1 MYLTMSDDDF
11 NLKYN
16 PAVFVLDKIEK
27 RDQAGGYAG
36 GGSMPPAPP
45 AAPSPPF
52 PVAPSPASAP
62 QTVAVPAGGRPVALF
77 GLSGPYRGQTIP
89 VPSEGLILGRESSS
103 CNLIIAADGVS
114 RRHSR
119 VAKTPSG
126 GGWVVEDL
134 GSTNGTYVFA
144 SNGWAR
150 VTGQQ
155 PLSTGSRI
163 RLCEDGPE
171 FEFRPN

>member
-1 MYLTMSDDDF
+1 
-11 NLKYN
+11 
-16 PAVFVLDKIEK
+16 
-27 RDQAGGYAG
+27 
-36 GGSMPPAPP
+36 MPPAPP

-134 GSTNGTYVFA
+134 GSTNGTLV
-144 SNGWAR
+144 NG
-150 VTGQQ
+150 VPIQGLY
-155 PLSTGSRI
+155 PIDDGD
-163 RLCEDGPE
+163 RLLLGKTELRLVILRGVE
-171 FEFRPN
+171 KKNG